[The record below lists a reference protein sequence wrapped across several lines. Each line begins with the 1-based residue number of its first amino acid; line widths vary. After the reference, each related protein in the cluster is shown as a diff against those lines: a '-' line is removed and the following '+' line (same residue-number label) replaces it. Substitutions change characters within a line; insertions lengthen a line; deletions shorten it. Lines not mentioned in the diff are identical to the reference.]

1 MRKNLHP
8 LAGFGAKENIATIA
22 NGLNRTIRPF
32 FTLRRFFRRHSCKN
46 CTPTSEVFFRQILQ
60 SSPVEHELFRVAHF
74 FKRPP
79 ISALESANFFRA
91 ANGLV
96 DFCYGLLDVK
106 QNCFFAG
113 SKAFYGLGPAGSG
126 GFKGFHRL
134 EGASSVFGCF
144 HKTYKKVQPVAI
156 DPSRRCLGGGNYF
169 GVFQKG
175 VAGAFDGVVKPL
187 CPLRPLRRSL
197 PRPKSGF
204 LIFRAECGYVDLF
217 FANLSAFRA
226 FCRFLRT
233 NCPKTGCMAP
243 AGRPPAPP
251 LDRRFS
257 VHSFKFCTTSM
268 SQSHIVLGCLRWAL
282 CPALR

>member
-1 MRKNLHP
+1 M
-8 LAGFGAKENIATIA
+8 
-22 NGLNRTIRPF
+22 
-32 FTLRRFFRRHSCKN
+32 
-46 CTPTSEVFFRQILQ
+46 
-60 SSPVEHELFRVAHF
+60 
-74 FKRPP
+74 
-79 ISALESANFFRA
+79 
-91 ANGLV
+91 
-96 DFCYGLLDVK
+96 
-106 QNCFFAG
+106 
-113 SKAFYGLGPAGSG
+113 GPAGSG
-126 GFKGFHRL
+126 AFKGFHRL

-217 FANLSAFRA
+217 FANLSVFRA

-268 SQSHIVLGCLRWAL
+268 FQYHIVLGCLRWAL

>member
-8 LAGFGAKENIATIA
+8 LAAFGAKENIATIA

-96 DFCYGLLDVK
+96 GFCYGLLHVK

-113 SKAFYGLGPAGSG
+113 SKAFYGLGPAGLWRLQRLPQIRRG
-126 GFKGFHRL
+126 IQCLWLLPQNIQKGTTCSNRSQPTLLGRWKLFRCL
-134 EGASSVFGCF
+134 PKRRCWCFRWCREASLPASTASS
-144 HKTYKKVQPVAI
+144 
-156 DPSRRCLGGGNYF
+156 
-169 GVFQKG
+169 
-175 VAGAFDGVVKPL
+175 
-187 CPLRPLRRSL
+187 
-197 PRPKSGF
+197 KS
-204 LIFRAECGYVDLF
+204 
-217 FANLSAFRA
+217 S
-226 FCRFLRT
+226 
-233 NCPKTGCMAP
+233 
-243 AGRPPAPP
+243 
-251 LDRRFS
+251 
-257 VHSFKFCTTSM
+257 TS
-268 SQSHIVLGCLRWAL
+268 
-282 CPALR
+282 

>member
-8 LAGFGAKENIATIA
+8 LAAIGAKENIATIA
-22 NGLNRTIRPF
+22 NRHNRTIRPF
-32 FTLRRFFRRHSCKN
+32 FTLRRFFRRYSCKN
-46 CTPTSEVFFRQILQ
+46 CTPTSEVFFLQILH
-60 SSPVEHELFRVAHF
+60 SSPVEHQLFRVAHF

-79 ISALESANFFRA
+79 ISALESAHFFLCSECTGR
-91 ANGLV
+91 
-96 DFCYGLLDVK
+96 FLLRTTPCK
-106 QNCFFAG
+106 KNCFFAG
-113 SKAFYGLGPAGSG
+113 SKAFYGLGSAGSG
-126 GFKGFHRL
+126 AFRGFHRL
-134 EGASSVFGCF
+134 EGASSVFGCS

-156 DPSRRCLGGGNYF
+156 DPRRRCLGGGNYF

-175 VAGAFDGVVKPL
+175 VAGAFDSVVNPL
-187 CPLRPLRRSL
+187 CPLRLLRRGF

-204 LIFRAECGYVDLF
+204 LIFRAECEYVDLF
-217 FANLSAFRA
+217 LQI
-226 FCRFLRT
+226 FLLFEHFVDFSGQTVQR
-233 NCPKTGCMAP
+233 GCMAP

-268 SQSHIVLGCLRWAL
+268 SQYHIVLRCLRRAL

>member
-8 LAGFGAKENIATIA
+8 LAAFGAKENIATIA

-60 SSPVEHELFRVAHF
+60 SSPVEHQLFRVAHF

-79 ISALESANFFRA
+79 ISALESAHFFRA

-96 DFCYGLLDVK
+96 G
-106 QNCFFAG
+106 
-113 SKAFYGLGPAGSG
+113 
-126 GFKGFHRL
+126 
-134 EGASSVFGCF
+134 
-144 HKTYKKVQPVAI
+144 
-156 DPSRRCLGGGNYF
+156 RRCLGGGNYF

-187 CPLRPLRRSL
+187 CPLRPLRRGL

-204 LIFRAECGYVDLF
+204 LVFRAECGYVDLF
-217 FANLSAFRA
+217 LQI
-226 FCRFLRT
+226 FLLCEHFVDFSGQTVQR
-233 NCPKTGCMAP
+233 GCMAP
-243 AGRPPAPP
+243 AGRMPAPP
-251 LDRRFS
+251 LNRRFS

-268 SQSHIVLGCLRWAL
+268 SQYHIVLGCLRRAL